1 VKRLKK
7 GWALERGACDD
18 LEWQERRVTGNKG
31 NRASQRPAP
40 LRRGGRLDLH
50 HLRQSAGEDTL
61 LAAELL
67 NLFRVQAKVQLNL
80 ISLASLE
87 SDYRMAL
94 HTLKGAALAIGAK
107 MIVEVIAQLDALPIA
122 DGSLRRQELISK
134 LAEEIAATEAEI
146 ASLTA

>member
-1 VKRLKK
+1 M
-7 GWALERGACDD
+7 
-18 LEWQERRVTGNKG
+18 
-31 NRASQRPAP
+31 
-40 LRRGGRLDLH
+40 
-50 HLRQSAGEDTL
+50 
-61 LAAELL
+61 AAELL